1 MIVKVFQHGGA
12 DTEIIWQREWKSNW
26 NRKEGRKVKKQILKA
41 VVTLLC
47 YCALEAVILA
57 NDNSMTM
64 YEKGSLF
71 FLLYLVVKE
80 VLE

>member
-1 MIVKVFQHGGA
+1 M
-12 DTEIIWQREWKSNW
+12 
-26 NRKEGRKVKKQILKA
+26 KKQILKA

-64 YEKGSLF
+64 YEKAKKDEES
-71 FLLYLVVKE
+71 KE
-80 VLE
+80 DAKGA

>member
-1 MIVKVFQHGGA
+1 M
-12 DTEIIWQREWKSNW
+12 
-26 NRKEGRKVKKQILKA
+26 KKQILKA

-57 NDNSMTM
+57 NDKSMTL

-71 FLLYLVVKE
+71 FLLSLVVKE

>member
-1 MIVKVFQHGGA
+1 MAEGMEKQS
-12 DTEIIWQREWKSNW
+12 EQE
-26 NRKEGRKVKKQILKA
+26 RKGRKVKKQILKA
-41 VVTLLC
+41 VITLLC